1 MRSAD
6 AASASWASGVMSR
19 SAVTGIIAG
28 SRKIVSDSG
37 VEELRP
43 LHINGAVEWV
53 SIRGRDRRN
62 PILLVLHGGPGS
74 PTMPAA
80 YTFQSPWEDYFTVVE
95 WDQRGAGKTYAANDP
110 HALALT
116 MTLESM
122 TRDAD
127 ALIQYLRQTYGKQ
140 KIFLLGHS
148 WGSALGLTVAQRD
161 PQWLYA
167 YIGVGQIINSP
178 RSEAEGFAFALAQ
191 SRAHHNDQAVRELQS
206 IAPYPG
212 AVPITRARIDL
223 QRKWL
228 QYYGG
233 LTWGRTDFA
242 YDADAWLLSPDY
254 TQRDLD
260 LVDSGSTYS
269 LAHLLSPMMSLNF
282 EQMTTLRCPVFLFEG
297 RHDYSVSHTL
307 PEAWLERLHAPAK
320 KLVWFENSAHMPMQE
335 EPGRFLYHLVTDVR
349 PIAVAAR
356 DVPPDERRANGAVP
370 AVAAGAAGATPAAFS
385 PR

>member
-1 MRSAD
+1 M
-6 AASASWASGVMSR
+6 MSR
-19 SAVTGIIAG
+19 RAVTEIIAD
-28 SRKIVSDSG
+28 SRRIVSDSG
-37 VEELRP
+37 VQELKP
-43 LHINGAVEWV
+43 LHMNGAVEWV

-80 YTFQSPWEDYFTVVE
+80 YTFQNPWEDYFTVVE

-110 HALALT
+110 QALAST
-116 MTLESM
+116 ITF
-122 TRDAD
+122 DAIVHD
-127 ALIQYLRQTYGKQ
+127 TETLIQYLRQTYGKQ
-140 KIFLLGHS
+140 KVFLLGHS
-148 WGSALGLTVAQRD
+148 WGSAVGLTIAQRD

-167 YIGVGQIINSP
+167 YIGVGQMIDAE
-178 RSEAEGFAFALAQ
+178 RSEAEGFAFALAEA
-191 SRAHHNDQAVRELQS
+191 RAHHNEQAVHELQS

-212 AVPITRARIDL
+212 PGPMTRARIDM

-233 LTWGRTDFA
+233 LSWGRTDFA
-242 YDADAWLLSPDY
+242 YDANAWLLSPDY
-254 TQRDLD
+254 TPRDLD

-269 LAHLLSPMMSLNF
+269 LAHLLPTVMNLDF
-282 EQMTTLRCPVFLFEG
+282 EQVTTLHCPVFLFEG

-307 PEAWLERLHAPAK
+307 PAAWLARLHAPAK
-320 KLVWFENSAHMPMQE
+320 QLVWFENSAHMPMQE

-356 DVPPDERRANGAVP
+356 DVPPEDRRGAGSP
-370 AVAAGAAGATPAAFS
+370 PTAAATGAATAGF
-385 PR
+385 